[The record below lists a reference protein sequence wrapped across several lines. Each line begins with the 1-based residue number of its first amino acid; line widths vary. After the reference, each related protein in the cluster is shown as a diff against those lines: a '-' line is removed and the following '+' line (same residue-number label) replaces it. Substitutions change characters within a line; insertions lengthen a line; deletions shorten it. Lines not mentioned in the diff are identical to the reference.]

1 MRVFFSIL
9 FFTVFILFAGCSA
22 PQAINLKDAG
32 ISIAFPSEDWKVDQ
46 KGGRDVV
53 ATLSGTD
60 IALYISPLAENSLE
74 MINRDLA
81 IQQTV
86 YSITNS
92 LMSATLTPKEPLT
105 VSGIDFYQIE
115 FTGQTKG
122 TPTVYLAGRAMV
134 LRTARGYLS
143 LIFIGPVEEY
153 RQFENQL
160 PSIINTIK
168 LTD

>member
-1 MRVFFSIL
+1 MRFQTIALSITGL
-9 FFTVFILFAGCSA
+9 LLLTHCAA
-22 PQAINLKDAG
+22 PQAVNLKDAG
-32 ISIAFPSEDWKVDQ
+32 ISITFPSEDWKIETQ
-46 KGGRDVV
+46 GSRDMV
-53 ATLSGTD
+53 AALSGTE
-60 IALYISPLAENSLE
+60 ITLYISPIAETSLE

-81 IQQTV
+81 IKQTV

-92 LMSATLTPKEPLT
+92 LMSATIAAKEPLT
-105 VSGIDFYQIE
+105 VNGIDFYQIE

-153 RQFENQL
+153 RQFESQL

-168 LTD
+168 LTE